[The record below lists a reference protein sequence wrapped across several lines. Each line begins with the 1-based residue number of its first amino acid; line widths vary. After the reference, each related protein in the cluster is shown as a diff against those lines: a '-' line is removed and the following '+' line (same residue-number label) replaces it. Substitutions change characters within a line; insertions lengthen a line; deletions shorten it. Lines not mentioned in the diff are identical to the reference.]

1 MGNGAGTSNKNTPTS
16 VSFASGVVVQD
27 IIAGQWHTCIAT
39 QTNEMYCWGD
49 GVYGKLGDGAT
60 SRNNQAGS
68 GAKVNHFSGSN
79 PVKAHGDI
87 TSWAVHPALPSGL
100 ALGSTNGTLYGTPT
114 ASTPALTTYTI
125 YANNSGGSSTTTIR
139 IKVNDEAPDISY
151 NPDWFCLLYT
161 SPSPRDR
168 G

>member
-1 MGNGAGTSNKNTPTS
+1 
-16 VSFASGVVVQD
+16 
-27 IIAGQWHTCIAT
+27 
-39 QTNEMYCWGD
+39 MYCWGD
-49 GVYGKLGDGAT
+49 GVYGKLGDGA
-60 SRNNQAGS
+60 SSQNNFAGS

-87 TSWAVHPALPSGL
+87 TSWAVHPALPTGL

-114 ASTPALTTYTI
+114 VSTPALTTYTI

-151 NPDWFCLLYT
+151 SPDWFELTNNTAMSPTATPTNSGGAIPSGIIAEPSQVGIPCLLYT
-161 SPSPRDR
+161 SPSPRDS
-168 G
+168 